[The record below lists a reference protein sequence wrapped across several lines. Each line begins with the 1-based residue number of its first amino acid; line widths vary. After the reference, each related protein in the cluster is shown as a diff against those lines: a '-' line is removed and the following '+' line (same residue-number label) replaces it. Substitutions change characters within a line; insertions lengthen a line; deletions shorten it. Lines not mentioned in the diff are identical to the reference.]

1 METSSY
7 GSEFVAARIATEHII
22 DIRMTL
28 RSMGVPLDGPSW
40 LLGDNKSVVTS
51 STVPTSMLAKRH
63 TALSYHRVRAAIATR
78 MMMFCHVSGKE
89 NPADI
94 MTKFLP
100 YSVSWPLTRP
110 ILFWRGETMK

>member
-1 METSSY
+1 
-7 GSEFVAARIATEHII
+7 
-22 DIRMTL
+22 
-28 RSMGVPLDGPSW
+28 MGVPLDGPSW

-51 STVPTSMLAKRH
+51 STVPQSMMAKRH
-63 TALSYHRVRAAIATR
+63 TALSYHRVRAAIATG
-78 MMMFCHVSGKE
+78 MMVFCHVSGKE

-100 YSVSWPLTRP
+100 YSVSWPLIRP